1 MNGSST
7 TDRGESAP
15 TVYTIPPGMPFVDA
29 LAAGV
34 LARPEAGLP
43 DGGGGDAAAG
53 VATAADL
60 PDPLALARVTILL
73 PTRRAC
79 RSLSEAFGRLSA
91 GRLLLLPLM
100 MPLGDLDEE
109 EIDLSAAMEAPPGA
123 GATLPPAIPGLR
135 RQLMLS
141 RLILA
146 RGSKAWDEPPT
157 ADQAARLAAELAKL
171 LDQVQTERLGFEG
184 LAGLVPEELA
194 RHWQETLEFLSIL
207 TENWPKIL
215 AGEGCLDG
223 AQRRNRVIEAQAEA
237 WRRSPPACPVI
248 AAGSTGSIPATADL
262 LKVVANLEKGC
273 VILPGLD
280 TGMADE
286 AWRSLAQ
293 SHPQYGLARLLDHIG
308 VARDAVGDWQAPGI
322 DRTGPA
328 RAALIN
334 RALRPPGGG
343 GEDRFR
349 TGDDALEGVVRLDC
363 PSPQEEAGAIA
374 LMMRSVLEEPDET
387 AALVTPDRDLARR
400 VAAELKRWGVE
411 VDDSAGVPLAAT
423 PVGTFLRLLAAMA
436 ANDAA
441 PFSLL
446 QALKHP
452 MASGG
457 LAAGVFRAKVRELE
471 RTVLRGPRPAPGF
484 GGLLDALAASA
495 TGPGDGGGPGR
506 GRRRRQTR
514 RGDLIRWLKGIADGA
529 EPLMRAITE
538 PAVSFSEV
546 LEHHVGFAETLAT
559 SDRESGP
566 ERLWAGEDGEAM
578 ASFVAELDDAL
589 GDFPP
594 AGGWHYPA
602 LLDALLVGRMVRP
615 RYGRHP
621 RLHIWGP
628 LEARLQHADLVI
640 LGGMNE
646 GTWPPEAEPDPWLSR
661 PMREAFGLPLPER
674 RIGLSAHDFVQAF
687 SAPRVAMTRA
697 TRVEGTPTV
706 PSRWLLRLDN
716 LLEAEGT
723 RPRLRQGAEWL
734 AWQRSLDRPEAFDSP
749 SRPAPRPPVAARPR
763 SLSVTEV
770 ETWIRNPY
778 AIYARHVLRL
788 RPLDLID
795 ADPGAAER
803 GTFIHR
809 SLDRF
814 VRQWPDSLPEDASE
828 RLLDIGREVFAEAL
842 GRPGVWAFWWPR
854 FERIARWFVDFER
867 ARRARRPAGA
877 RLLVSE
883 GRGQLTLAGPAGPFV
898 LGARADRIDRLED
911 FPHAGDERADALAII
926 DYKTGGLPAKGD
938 IAKGFSPQLGL
949 EAAIASQGGFEGV
962 PALPVAELSY
972 WRLSGGDPPGAE
984 ATLRDD
990 PVEIAASALA
1000 GLERLIAAFDDA
1012 STPYLAH
1019 PRPAKA
1025 PRFDDYG
1032 HLARVKEWSNAAGDG
1047 GGAAS

>member
-1 MNGSST
+1 
-7 TDRGESAP
+7 
-15 TVYTIPPGMPFVDA
+15 MPFVDA

-34 LARPEAGLP
+34 LAWPEAGRT
-43 DGGGGDAAAG
+43 A
-53 VATAADL
+53 AADL

-79 RSLSEAFGRLSA
+79 RSLAEAFGRLGA
-91 GRLLLLPLM
+91 GRPLLLPRM
-100 MPLGDLDEE
+100 MPLGDLDED
-109 EIDLSAAMEAPPGA
+109 EIELSAAMEASPGA
-123 GATLPPAIPGLR
+123 GLAPAIPGLR

-157 ADQAARLAAELAKL
+157 ADQAVRLAAELAKL
-171 LDQVQTERLGFEG
+171 LDQVQTERLDFEG
-184 LAGLVPEELA
+184 LAGLVPGELA
-194 RHWQETLEFLSIL
+194 SHWQETLEFLSIL

-215 AGEGCLDG
+215 ADEGCLDG
-223 AQRRNRVIEAQAEA
+223 AQRRNRVIEAQARA
-237 WRRSPPACPVI
+237 WRRSPPGGAVI

-280 TGMADE
+280 TGMPDG
-286 AWRSLAQ
+286 AWRSLAP

-308 VARDAVGDWQAPGI
+308 VGRDAVGDWQAPGI
-322 DRTGPA
+322 ARTVPG

-334 RALRPPGGG
+334 RALRPAGGF
-343 GEDRFR
+343 EDRFR
-349 TGDDALEGVVRLDC
+349 TDDDALEGVVRLDC

-374 LMMRSVLEEPDET
+374 LMMRRTLEEQNET

-423 PVGTFLRLLAAMA
+423 PVGAFLRLIVAMA
-436 ANDAA
+436 ADDAA
-441 PFSLL
+441 PLSLL

-457 LAAGVFRAKVRELE
+457 MVAGVFRAKVRELE

-484 GGLLDALAASA
+484 GGLLDALAAA
-495 TGPGDGGGPGR
+495 GTGSGDGGGPGR
-506 GRRRRQTR
+506 GRRRRQSR
-514 RGDLIRWLKGIADGA
+514 RGDLVRWLKGIADGA
-529 EPLMRAITE
+529 EPLMRALGE

-546 LEHHVGFAETLAT
+546 LEHHVGFAETLAA
-559 SDRESGP
+559 SDEKSGA

-578 ASFVAELDDAL
+578 AGFVAELNDAL

-594 AGGWHYPA
+594 AGGRHYPA
-602 LLDALLVGRMVRP
+602 LLDALLVGRVVRP
-615 RYGRHP
+615 RYGQHR

-646 GTWPPEAEPDPWLSR
+646 GTWPPQAEPDPWLSR

-716 LLEAEGT
+716 LLEAEGA
-723 RPRLRQGAEWL
+723 RAGLRQGVEWL
-734 AWQRSLDRPEAFDSP
+734 AWQQSLDRPEAFDSP
-749 SRPAPRPPVAARPR
+749 SRPEPRPPVAARPR

-778 AIYARHVLRL
+778 AIYARHVLGL
-788 RPLDLID
+788 RPLDAID

-814 VRQWPDSLPEDASE
+814 LRQWPESLPEDARE
-828 RLLDIGREVFAEAL
+828 RLIDIGREVFAEAL

-854 FERIARWFVDFER
+854 FERIAGWFVDFER
-867 ARRARRPAGA
+867 ARRARRPQAA
-877 RLLVSE
+877 RLLLSE
-883 GRGQLTLAGPAGPFV
+883 GRGQITLGGPAGPFV
-898 LGARADRIDRLED
+898 LSARADRIDRLED
-911 FPHAGDERADALAII
+911 FPGEGGKTADGLAII

-949 EAAIASQGGFEGV
+949 EAAIASRGGFEGV

-972 WRLSGGDPPGAE
+972 WRLSGGDPPGSE
-984 ATLRDD
+984 QTIKED
-990 PVEIAASALA
+990 PEEIAAAALA
-1000 GLERLIAAFDDA
+1000 GLERLIAVFDDA

-1047 GGAAS
+1047 GGAAP

>member
-1 MNGSST
+1 
-7 TDRGESAP
+7 
-15 TVYTIPPGMPFVDA
+15 MPFVDA

-34 LARPEAGLP
+34 LAWPEAGRP
-43 DGGGGDAAAG
+43 DGGGDVAAA

-79 RSLSEAFGRLSA
+79 RSLAEAFGRLGAS
-91 GRLLLLPLM
+91 RPLLLPLM
-100 MPLGDLDEE
+100 MPLGDLDED
-109 EIDLSAAMEAPPGA
+109 EIELSAAMEASPDA
-123 GATLPPAIPGLR
+123 GAELPPAIPGLR

-157 ADQAARLAAELAKL
+157 ADQAVRLAAELAKL

-237 WRRSPPACPVI
+237 WRRSPPAGPVI

-280 TGMADE
+280 TGMPDE

-308 VARDAVGDWQAPGI
+308 VGRDAVGDWQAPGI
-322 DRTGPA
+322 ARTVPA

-334 RALRPPGGG
+334 RALRPAGGF
-343 GEDRFR
+343 EDRIMAD
-349 TGDDALEGVVRLDC
+349 DDALEGVVRLDC

-374 LMMRSVLEEPDET
+374 LMMRQALEEADET

-423 PVGTFLRLLAAMA
+423 PVGAFLRLLAAMA

-441 PFSLL
+441 PHSLL

-452 MASGG
+452 MATGG
-457 LAAGVFRAKVRELE
+457 MGAGVFRAKVRELE

-484 GGLLDALAASA
+484 GGLLAALAASA
-495 TGPGDGGGPGR
+495 AGSGDAGGPGR
-506 GRRRRQTR
+506 GRRRRQSR
-514 RGDLIRWLKGIADGA
+514 SGDLIRWLKGIADGA
-529 EPLMRAITE
+529 EPLMRALAE
-538 PAVSFSEV
+538 PAVSFQEV
-546 LEHHVGFAETLAT
+546 LKHHVGFAETLAT
-559 SDRESGP
+559 SDEKSGA

-578 ASFVAELDDAL
+578 ANFVAELDDAL

-602 LLDALLVGRMVRP
+602 LLDALLVGRVVRP
-615 RYGRHP
+615 RYGQHA

-723 RPRLRQGAEWL
+723 RPRLRQGIEWL
-734 AWQRSLDRPEAFDSP
+734 AWQQSLDRPEAFDSP
-749 SRPAPRPPVAARPR
+749 SRPDPRPPVAARPR

-778 AIYARHVLRL
+778 AIYARHVLGL
-788 RPLDLID
+788 RPLDAID

-814 VRQWPDSLPEDASE
+814 VRQWPASLPEDARE
-828 RLLDIGREVFAEAL
+828 RLIDIGREVFAEAL

-854 FERIARWFVDFER
+854 FERIAGWFVDFER

-877 RLLVSE
+877 RLLLSE
-883 GRGQLTLAGPAGPFV
+883 GRGQIILGGPAGPFV
-898 LGARADRIDRLED
+898 LSARADRIDRLED
-911 FPHAGDERADALAII
+911 YPLEGDERADALAII

-938 IAKGFSPQLGL
+938 ISKGFSPQLGL

-972 WRLSGGDPPGAE
+972 WRLSGGDPPGSE
-984 ATLRDD
+984 QTIKDD
-990 PVEIAASALA
+990 PVEIAAAALA
-1000 GLERLIAAFDDA
+1000 GLERLIVAFDDA

>member
-1 MNGSST
+1 V
-7 TDRGESAP
+7 P
-15 TVYTIPPGMPFVDA
+15 TVYTIEPGMPFVDA

-34 LARPEAGLP
+34 LARP
-43 DGGGGDAAAG
+43 
-53 VATAADL
+53 AADP

-79 RSLSEAFGRLSA
+79 RSLAEAFGRLGA
-91 GRLLLLPLM
+91 GRPMLLPLM
-100 MPLGDLDEE
+100 MPLGDLDED
-109 EIDLSAAMEAPPGA
+109 EIELAAAMEASRGA
-123 GATLPPAIPGLR
+123 GAALPPAIPALR

-141 RLILA
+141 RAILA
-146 RGSKAWDEPPT
+146 QGPKGREEPLT

-184 LAGLVPEELA
+184 LAGLAPEELA

-215 AGEGCLDG
+215 ADEGCLDG
-223 AQRRNRVIEAQAEA
+223 ADRRNRLIEAEARA
-237 WRRSPPACPVI
+237 WRRSPPPGPVI

-262 LKVVANLEKGC
+262 LKVVATLEKGC

-280 TGMADE
+280 TAMPDE

-308 VARDAVGDWQAPGI
+308 VDRDAVGDWQAPGI
-322 DRTGPA
+322 ARTGPA

-334 RALRPPGGG
+334 QALRPPGG

-349 TGDDALEGVVRLDC
+349 TDDDALEGVVRLDC

-374 LMMRSVLEEPDET
+374 LMMRQALEEAGET

-400 VAAELKRWGVE
+400 VAAELKRWGIE

-423 PVGTFLRLLAAMA
+423 PIGAFLRLLAAMA
-436 ANDAA
+436 ADDAA
-441 PFSLL
+441 PHSLL
-446 QALKHP
+446 RALKHP
-452 MASGG
+452 
-457 LAAGVFRAKVRELE
+457 LAAGGMAAGAFRAKLRALE
-471 RTVLRGPRPAPGF
+471 RTALRGPRPAPGF
-484 GGLLDALAASA
+484 GGLLDALAAS
-495 TGPGDGGGPGR
+495 GS
-506 GRRRRQTR
+506 
-514 RGDLIRWLKGIADGA
+514 GDLVGWLKGFADGA
-529 EPLMRAITE
+529 EPLMRAIAE
-538 PAVSFSEV
+538 PRICFSEV
-546 LEHHVGFAETLAT
+546 LKHHVGFAESLAA
-559 SDRESGP
+559 SDQKSGS

-578 ASFVAELDDAL
+578 ASFVAELNDAL

-594 AGGWHYPA
+594 AAGRHYPA

-615 RYGRHP
+615 RYGRHA

-646 GTWPPEAEPDPWLSR
+646 GTWPPEADTDPWLSR
-661 PMREAFGLPLPER
+661 PMRTAFGLPLPER

-716 LLEAEGT
+716 LLKAEGG
-723 RPRLRQGAEWL
+723 RAGLGQGAEWL
-734 AWQRSLDRPEAFDSP
+734 AWHQSLDRPPLDRPRAFDTP
-749 SRPAPRPPVAARPR
+749 LRPDPRPPVAARPR
-763 SLSVTEV
+763 RLSVTEI

-788 RPLDLID
+788 RPLDAID

-814 VRQWPDSLPEDASE
+814 VRQWPDGLPDDARE
-828 RLLDIGREVFAEAL
+828 RLIEIGREVFAEAL
-842 GRPGVWAFWWPR
+842 ARPGVWAFWWPR
-854 FERIARWFVDFER
+854 FERIAGWFVDFER
-867 ARRARRPAGA
+867 ARRAGRPAPA
-877 RLLVSE
+877 RLLLSE
-883 GRGQLTLAGPAGPFV
+883 GRGRITLTGPAGPFV
-898 LGARADRIDRLED
+898 LSARADRIDRVRGVARE
-911 FPHAGDERADALAII
+911 GEGTADGLAII

-949 EAAIASQGGFEGV
+949 EAAIAAGGGFEGV
-962 PALPVAELSY
+962 PALAVAELSY
-972 WRLSGGDPPGAE
+972 WRLSGGDPPGE
-984 ATLRDD
+984 EETIKDD
-990 PVEIAASALA
+990 PAVIAAAALA
-1000 GLERLIAAFDDA
+1000 GLERLITAFDDE

-1025 PRFDDYG
+1025 PRYDDYG